1 MAKKISDDLIYTN
14 KQNEV
19 ITWSLDE
26 FTTDLT
32 DYIIN
37 CSSGLPNKY
46 HGMSDTKK
54 YNVIYNFFDEA
65 INYLYKD
72 EVNDFK
78 PINAYLNE
86 YEKII
91 IESII
96 EKIDNDYPEF
106 DEFDY
111 IEYDD

>member
-14 KQNEV
+14 KWNEV

-46 HGMSDTKK
+46 HGMNDIKK

-65 INYLYKD
+65 INYLYRS
-72 EVNDFK
+72 EVDDFK
-78 PINAYLNE
+78 PIETYLNE
-86 YEKII
+86 NEKIV

-96 EKIDNDYPEF
+96 EKIDNDYPDSE
-106 DEFDY
+106 DFDY
-111 IEYDD
+111 DEYDD